1 MTKPDEKALIG
12 LLRECASGDTE
23 LCNKC
28 PYQDL
33 EDCGGQMMLD
43 AADVIEAKISKIDKL
58 REACGL

>member
-1 MTKPDEKALIG
+1 MTKPDEKALVG
-12 LLRECASGDTE
+12 LLIECASGDTE
-23 LCNKC
+23 LCTKC

-43 AADVIEAKISKIDKL
+43 AADVIEAQTKIFDKL